1 MNGNL
6 SDAPQPRIE
15 DPAWVKWWRTQRT
28 AIPVQHVE
36 TKGKRKR
43 TRRERRQK

>member
-6 SDAPQPRIE
+6 SDAPKPRIE
-15 DPAWVKWWRTQRT
+15 DPAWIKWWQ
-28 AIPVQHVE
+28 ANPSGKVQHVE